1 MLRLTLLVGLLA
13 LLHLGTVQAVEWPL
27 AATQVAAEESEE
39 VEGATPAD
47 RSPLEDL
54 NPAESSWQVWIGPIL
69 LGLFAIALVFL
80 IRRFSMGGKNGPRR
94 DQGGD

>member
-1 MLRLTLLVGLLA
+1 MLRLSLLIGVLA
-13 LLHLGTVQAVEWPL
+13 LLHLGTVEAFEWPQ
-27 AATQVAAEESEE
+27 AATLIVAEESEE

-54 NPAESSWQVWIGPIL
+54 NPAESTWQVWIGPIV

-80 IRRFSMGGKNGPRR
+80 IRRFSLGGKNGPP
-94 DQGGD
+94 GDEEPK

>member
-1 MLRLTLLVGLLA
+1 MLRLSAVMVLMA
-13 LLHLGTVQAVEWPL
+13 LMLSIPAHAADL
-27 AATQVAAEESEE
+27 AAAPVMVAAEQNES

-54 NPAESSWQVWIGPIL
+54 NPADSSWKVWAGPIV

-80 IRRFSMGGKNGPRR
+80 IRRFSLGGKNGPRGGR
-94 DQGGD
+94 GGD

>member
-1 MLRLTLLVGLLA
+1 MLRLTLLIGVLA
-13 LLHLGTVQAVEWPL
+13 LLHLGTVQAVEWSS
-27 AATQVAAEESEE
+27 AATLVVAEESEE

-54 NPAESSWQVWIGPIL
+54 NPAESTWKVWIGPIV

-80 IRRFSMGGKNGPRR
+80 IRRFSLGGKNGPPR
-94 DQGGD
+94 DQGQK